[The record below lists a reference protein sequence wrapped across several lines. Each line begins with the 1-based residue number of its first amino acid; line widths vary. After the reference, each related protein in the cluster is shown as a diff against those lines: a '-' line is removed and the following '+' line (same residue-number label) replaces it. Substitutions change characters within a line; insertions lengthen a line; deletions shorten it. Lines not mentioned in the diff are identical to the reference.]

1 LIKKDEK
8 LMTGRERMLAA
19 LRCESV
25 DRLPFWPKLFPE
37 YLAYSKEEAFKDWS
51 LQDYHDYFGSDFH
64 EYVYPPVELD
74 KTGVS
79 INRVTTNETKEGAEE
94 TIEYLFTDGRYSEAE
109 IRSTL
114 TRDTHP
120 VDYALISREDI
131 LYMTEWYV
139 GTKYKAS
146 EKYLTHQKYQA
157 SILGQ
162 KGILAM
168 PMGRSPFMQTLE
180 LLGGI
185 EETQYLLADYPEEM
199 EALFDALH
207 GDMVRRIPV
216 ILEHTKADLM
226 YMVEDTSTT
235 IMSPEQ
241 FRKYCKPYLMEYNE
255 ICRARG
261 KIMGLHMCGH
271 LHALLGDLA
280 DMDIAVFEAFTTPD
294 MGNTHLIDGKTHCP
308 DTCLIG
314 GTNATLWTKSAEEI
328 CAEIKVELD
337 ALDNHRGVI
346 ITTAGIIPIGCRPET
361 VRTVCEYVKAFPVRM
376 E

>member
-1 LIKKDEK
+1 
-8 LMTGRERMLAA
+8 MTGRERMLAA
-19 LRCESV
+19 LKGEPV

-37 YLAYSKEEAFKDWS
+37 YLAYSKEESFKDWT

-74 KTGVS
+74 DSGTS
-79 INRVTTNETKEGAEE
+79 HTEVTTKDTDDGVEE
-94 TIEYLFTDGRYSEAE
+94 TILYRCASGS
-109 IRSTL
+109 RSAM

-120 VDYALISREDI
+120 VDYPLKNREDI
-131 LYMTEWYV
+131 LFMTEWYK
-139 GTKYKAS
+139 GTIYRRS
-146 EKYLTHQKYQA
+146 EKYFNQQNYQW
-157 SILGQ
+157 SILGE

-168 PMGRSPFMQTLE
+168 PMGRSPFMQTIE

-185 EETQYLLADYPEEM
+185 EETQYLLADYPNEM

-216 ILEHTKADLM
+216 ILEHSKADLM

-235 IMSPEQ
+235 ILSPDQ

-255 ICRARG
+255 ICKAQG

-271 LHALLGDLA
+271 LHALLDDLA
-280 DMDIAVFEAFTTPD
+280 AMDISVFEAFTTPE
-294 MGNTHLIDGKTHCP
+294 MGNTHLIDGKNHCP

-314 GTNATLWTKSAEEI
+314 GTNATLWTKSADDI
-328 CAEIKVELD
+328 CAGIKAELD

-361 VRTVCEYVKAFPVRM
+361 VRTVCEYVKAFPARM